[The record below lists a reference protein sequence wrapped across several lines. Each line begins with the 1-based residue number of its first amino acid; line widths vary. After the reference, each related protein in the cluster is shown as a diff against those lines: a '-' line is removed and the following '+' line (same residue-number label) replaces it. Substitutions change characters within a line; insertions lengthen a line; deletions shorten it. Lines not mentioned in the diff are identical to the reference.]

1 MNAIK
6 FLTTVS
12 RSVHYQLFNN
22 AGALQQICEKVV
34 VPNLAT
40 RPEDEEV
47 STSCNFAGRAIS

>member
-6 FLTTVS
+6 FLTTVC

-34 VPNLAT
+34 VPNLRT
-40 RPEDEEV
+40 REEDEEV
-47 STSCNFAGRAIS
+47 GSCV